1 MLDNLAELI
10 KILPFLNSGENSQP
24 KSNVNTPQPKPSSS
38 SLSDGMFDPTL
49 LNQLDFAPNPLQ
61 KPKFSNIPTPV
72 SKLFYEAPPMTMGDR
87 LKGIGSGLLGG
98 AMSFVDPQN
107 QQQRMANLKFASKLA
122 QLSRP
127 QVGVT
132 NRGIGATIGNIGEA
146 MQDYTGAYEKDIRQ
160 AGDQFFEVLPDGTV
174 VPIGGVDA
182 DAGISKTQISQEAS
196 LRKEFMQASKEF
208 IKINSSINKIRSSA
222 NGTASG
228 DMAMIFA
235 FMKVLDPT
243 STVREGEFANVENA
257 KGWGDVIT
265 GIYNK
270 AKDGQR
276 MTAPQRADFLRQSEE
291 LYRTELATHKQRE
304 MTYRQIAEANN
315 LRPEVVVTNLITGAT
330 TTNQNLT
337 DLSEMSDDQI
347 ISTILD
353 KEDK

>member
-1 MLDNLAELI
+1 MSDNMLLKLLELLPKLNNDN
-10 KILPFLNSGENSQP
+10 NNSQSQNTTP
-24 KSNVNTPQPKPSSS
+24 SIKPDITNNNVSSS
-38 SLSDGMFDPTL
+38 TFIPADPVL
-49 LNQLDFAPNPLQ
+49 KPKFAPNVPLPVN
-61 KPKFSNIPTPV
+61 KPFNIADL
-72 SKLFYEAPPMTMGDR
+72 KPPMTMSDR

-107 QQQRMANLKFASKLA
+107 QQQRMANLRFASKLA
-122 QLSRP
+122 ELSRP

-132 NRGIGATIGNIGEA
+132 NQGIGATIGNIGEA

-174 VPIGGVDA
+174 VPIGGVDS
-182 DAGISKTQISQEAS
+182 DAGVSKTQISQEAS

-257 KGWGDVIT
+257 KGWGDVVI

-291 LYRTELATHKQRE
+291 LYKTELTAHKQRE
-304 MTYRQIAEANN
+304 DTYRQIAEANS
-315 LRPEVVVTNLITGAT
+315 LRPEVVVPNLVSGSV
-330 TTNQNLT
+330 TTNETLT

-347 ISTILD
+347 IKTILS
-353 KEDK
+353 EGNV